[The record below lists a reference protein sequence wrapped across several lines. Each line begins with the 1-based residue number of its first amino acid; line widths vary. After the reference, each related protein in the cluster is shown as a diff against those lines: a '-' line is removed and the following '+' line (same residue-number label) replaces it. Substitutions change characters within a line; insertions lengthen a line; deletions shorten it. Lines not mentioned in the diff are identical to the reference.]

1 MKDKNKSKKIKYFIF
16 IHIICIIL
24 ILALL
29 NKFDTEILMLIH
41 SINIFSK
48 VSDSIISFAYL
59 FVIIFIIEMVYQK
72 IIKYFLENINK
83 TALK

>member
-72 IIKYFLENINK
+72 IIKYFFREYK
-83 TALK
+83 

>member
-24 ILALL
+24 IVALL

-41 SINIFSK
+41 SINIFSRF
-48 VSDSIISFAYL
+48 SDSIISFAYL
-59 FVIIFIIEMVYQK
+59 FVIIFIFEMVYK
-72 IIKYFLENINK
+72 KLLNIF
-83 TALK
+83 

>member
-24 ILALL
+24 IVALL

-72 IIKYFLENINK
+72 IIKYFFREYK
-83 TALK
+83 

>member
-24 ILALL
+24 IVALL

-41 SINIFSK
+41 SINIFSRF
-48 VSDSIISFAYL
+48 SDSIISFAYL
-59 FVIIFIIEMVYQK
+59 FVIIFIFEMVYK
-72 IIKYFLENINK
+72 K
-83 TALK
+83 